1 MVPSNGC
8 LLLPAITVDSS
19 ASGRFPPMGV
29 ECSHE
34 RGKSVTRK
42 AGSRIFAR
50 RNSIV
55 MGIIFLEC

>member
-42 AGSRIFAR
+42 AKAR
-50 RNSIV
+50 EFLRDVIV
-55 MGIIFLEC
+55 S